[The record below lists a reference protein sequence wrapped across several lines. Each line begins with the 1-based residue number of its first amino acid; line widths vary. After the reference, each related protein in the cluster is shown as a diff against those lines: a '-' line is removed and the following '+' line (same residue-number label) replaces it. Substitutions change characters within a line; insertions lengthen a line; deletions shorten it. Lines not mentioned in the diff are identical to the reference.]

1 MEIGHYSVIKIKL
14 SNLRLSVE
22 FRINKYISF
31 MEKCSLVS
39 YNSFYEK
46 LKPVIQEVLKLTTVV
61 IKANTKVTAVEFDFP
76 FLSNSESLHII
87 PPIRKKSNET
97 SSESKLFEETFDSE
111 NLTKENLTKIKIFG

>member
-1 MEIGHYSVIKIKL
+1 MEMGHYSVIKIKL

-39 YNSFYEK
+39 YNSLYEK
-46 LKPVIQEVLKLTTVV
+46 LKPVIQEVLKLITVV
-61 IKANTKVTAVEFDFP
+61 IKANTKVTALEFDFP
-76 FLSNSESLHII
+76 FVSTSESLYII
-87 PPIRKKSNET
+87 PPIRKKYNET
-97 SSESKLFEETFDSE
+97 SSENKIFEETFDSE